1 MFREILEE
9 IKKYNRILIHGH
21 IRPDGDCYGS
31 QFGLAGIIKENF
43 PEKEVHVVGDL
54 SGFVSFLGTPEKET
68 ITDEMY
74 QGALSI
80 VVDCGSADR
89 VSEQRY
95 TLADKVIK
103 IDHHIAK
110 EHYGDL
116 VYVEEE
122 APACCEIITKFAVE
136 MGLRLNEEAAFA
148 LYTGLVTD
156 TGRFRFRGVD
166 SDTMMAAATLLSY
179 GVDVEKLD
187 NYLSVETMDV
197 VKLKGYVLQN
207 TVFTPDGIA
216 YIKMTRDVLDQYNVT
231 DEEAASLV
239 GMIGSVEGYPAY
251 CLFMDYPTEIRIRIR
266 SRGPRVDKLA
276 NRYGG
281 GGHEKA
287 AGAHLDS
294 WDELEQFI
302 NDFGA
307 LNRYFKETGKD
318 DLFE

>member
-1 MFREILEE
+1 MFNQILAE
-9 IKKYNRILIHGH
+9 IKKYERILIHGH

-31 QFGLAGIIKENF
+31 QFGMYHILKENF
-43 PEKEVHVVGDL
+43 PEKDVHVVGDKA
-54 SGFVSFLGTPEKET
+54 GYVSFLGTPEKES

-74 QGALSI
+74 NGALAI
-80 VVDCGSADR
+80 VVDTGSADR
-89 VSEQRY
+89 VSEARY
-95 TLADKVIK
+95 TKAEKIIK
-103 IDHHIAK
+103 IDHHIAQT
-110 EHYGDL
+110 HYGDL

-122 APACCEIITKFAVE
+122 APSCCQIVTKFAVE
-136 MGLRLNEEAAFA
+136 MGLKLNYEAAFA
-148 LYTGLVTD
+148 LYTGIVTD

-166 SDTMMAAATLLSY
+166 SQTMNLAATLLSY

-187 NYLSVETMDV
+187 NLLSVETMNI

-207 TVFTPDGIA
+207 AEFTDKGVV
-216 YIKMTRDVLDQYNVT
+216 YIRMTRDVINAHNVT

-239 GMIGSVEGYPAY
+239 SLIGAIQGYPVY

-276 NRYGG
+276 NLYGG

-294 WDELEQFI
+294 WDELDEFI
-302 NDFGA
+302 EKLGN
-307 LNRYFKETGKD
+307 LNKYYQETGKD
-318 DLFE
+318 DLF

>member
-1 MFREILEE
+1 MFNKILEE

-31 QFGLAGIIKENF
+31 QFGLAAILKENF
-43 PEKEVHVVGDL
+43 PEKDIHVVGTISD
-54 SGFVSFLGTPEKET
+54 FVSFLGTPEKES

-74 QGALSI
+74 NGALAI

-89 VSEQRY
+89 VSEPRY

-103 IDHHIAK
+103 IDHHIAQV
-110 EHYGDL
+110 HYGDL

-122 APACCEIITKFAVE
+122 APSCCQIITKFAVE
-136 MGLRLNEEAAFA
+136 TGLRLNHEAAFA

-166 SDTMMAAATLLSY
+166 SETMMIASKLLSH

-207 TVFTPDGIA
+207 ACFTPDGVA
-216 YIKMTRDVLDQYNVT
+216 YIKMTRDVINQFNVT
-231 DEEAASLV
+231 DEEAAAQV
-239 GMIGSVEGYPAY
+239 GLIGSVEGYPVY

-276 NRYGG
+276 NKYGG

-294 WDELEQFI
+294 WDELDTFI
-302 NDFGA
+302 TELGN
-307 LNRYFKETGKD
+307 LNKYYQETGKD
-318 DLFE
+318 DLY

>member
-1 MFREILEE
+1 MFKQILEE

-31 QFGLAGIIKENF
+31 QFGLYHIIGENF
-43 PEKEVHVVGDL
+43 PEKDVHVVGTT
-54 SGFVSFLGTPEKET
+54 SEFVSFLGTPEKAS

-74 QGALSI
+74 EGALAI

-89 VSEQRY
+89 VSEPRY
-95 TLADKVIK
+95 TMAEKIIK
-103 IDHHIAK
+103 IDHHIAQI
-110 EHYGDL
+110 HYGDL

-122 APACCEIITKFAVE
+122 APSCCQIITKFAVE
-136 MGLRLNEEAAFA
+136 MGLEMNYDAAFA
-148 LYTGLVTD
+148 LYTGIVTD

-166 SDTMMAAATLLSY
+166 SETMMLAARLLSY

-187 NYLSVETMDV
+187 NLLSVETMNV
-197 VKLKGYVLQN
+197 VKLKGHVLQN
-207 TVFTPDGIA
+207 AVFTPDGVA
-216 YIKMTRDVLDQYNVT
+216 YIKMTRNVIDQYNVT

-239 GMIGSVEGYPAY
+239 GLIGSIEGYPVY

-287 AGAHLDS
+287 AGARLTS
-294 WDELEQFI
+294 WDELDTFVREI
-302 NDFGA
+302 GA
-307 LNRYFKETGKD
+307 LNKYYQETGKD
-318 DLFE
+318 DLY

>member
-1 MFREILEE
+1 MFNQILEE
-9 IKKYNRILIHGH
+9 IKKYNTILIHGH

-31 QFGLAGIIKENF
+31 QFGLYHIIKENF
-43 PEKEVHVVGDL
+43 PEKDVHVVGTT
-54 SGFVSFLGTPEKET
+54 SEFVKFLGTPEKET

-74 QGALSI
+74 NGALAI

-89 VSEQRY
+89 VSEPRY
-95 TLADKVIK
+95 TMAEKVVK
-103 IDHHIAK
+103 IDHHIAQV
-110 EHYGDL
+110 HYGDL

-122 APACCEIITKFAVE
+122 APACCQIITKFAVE
-136 MGLRLNEEAAFA
+136 TGLRINYDAAFA

-166 SDTMMAAATLLSY
+166 SETMMMASKLLSY

-187 NYLSVETMDV
+187 NYLSVETMNV

-207 TVFTPDGIA
+207 AVFTEDGVA
-216 YIKMTRDVLDQYNVT
+216 YVKINKEVKASFNVT
-231 DEEAASLV
+231 DEEAASQV
-239 GMIGSVEGYPAY
+239 GLFGSVEGYPCY
-251 CLFMDYPTEIRIRIR
+251 CLFIEYDNEIRIRIR

-287 AGAHLDS
+287 AGAKLAS
-294 WDELEQFI
+294 WEELPTFI
-302 NDFGA
+302 KEFGE
-307 LNRYFKETGKD
+307 LSKYYQETGKD
-318 DLFE
+318 DLY

>member
-1 MFREILEE
+1 MFNKILEE
-9 IKKYNRILIHGH
+9 IKKYHRILIHGH

-31 QFGLAGIIKENF
+31 QFGLAAILKENF
-43 PEKEVHVVGDL
+43 PEKDIHVVGTT
-54 SGFVSFLGTPEKET
+54 SGYVSFLGTPEKDT

-74 QGALSI
+74 QGALAI

-89 VSEQRY
+89 VSEPRY
-95 TLADKVIK
+95 VMADKVIK
-103 IDHHIAK
+103 IDHHIAQI
-110 EHYGDL
+110 HYGDL

-122 APACCEIITKFAVE
+122 APSCCQIITKFAVE
-136 MGLRLNEEAAFA
+136 TGLRLNYEAAFA
-148 LYTGLVTD
+148 LYTGIVTD

-166 SDTMMAAATLLSY
+166 SETMTMAATLLSY

-207 TVFTPDGIA
+207 AEFTKDGVA
-216 YIKMTRDVLDQYNVT
+216 YIKMTRDVISQYNVT

-239 GMIGSVEGYPAY
+239 GLIGSIEGYPVY

-266 SRGPRVDKLA
+266 SRGPRVDKIA
-276 NRYGG
+276 NLYGG

-294 WDELEQFI
+294 WDELEKFVTQI
-302 NDFGA
+302 GE
-307 LNRYFKETGKD
+307 LNRYYQETGKD
-318 DLFE
+318 DLF